1 MNINVINV
9 APNDKVMQNAE
20 QGCISVATK
29 ENGSLAYIGIPATN
43 LYEFGVS
50 KSLALKLLEYKLIT
64 IQQAADLAELSLIQM
79 LELASKMQIDLVDY
93 EPQEIDKELAILCE

>member
-50 KSLALKLLEYKLIT
+50 KSLALKLLEYKLSRRKTEQKSQRGIRPPPAHSRHIT
-64 IQQAADLAELSLIQM
+64 VFLANLTKKTTLP
-79 LELASKMQIDLVDY
+79 VT
-93 EPQEIDKELAILCE
+93 